1 LNVDLAPVSLAP
13 ALAALARQTDLQ
25 HAFAAPRPDAV
36 PGGAPVQ
43 VSDAARFL
51 RSVLDSLPLPN
62 QASPAA
68 PLPLSLLDPLAG
80 SPTPPD
86 LGARVRQ
93 ALEQSGA
100 FYEAHQGRWLQG
112 QFAIDALRREPQARL
127 AAASSPTESTSAVIA
142 AQDQATAPVSGE
154 SAAAPA
160 RPALSVPPGLLPL
173 LEQQMQFLASG
184 ELRWQGE
191 AWPGQALQLRLA
203 QEQPHATREAT
214 PRRVWQTTLR
224 VQLPQLGE
232 IEAQLRVEDA
242 DISLR
247 MGGEQHA
254 LARLSAAVPQLA
266 QAFEAAGIELKSAV
280 VRAHE

>member
-1 LNVDLAPVSLAP
+1 MNVDLAPVKLAP
-13 ALAALARQTDLQ
+13 ALAALARETDLH
-25 HAFAAPRPDAV
+25 HAFAAARPDAAA
-36 PGGAPVQ
+36 GGTSVQ

-51 RSVLDSLPLPN
+51 RSVLDSLPLTN
-62 QASPAA
+62 QASAAA
-68 PLPLSLLDPLAG
+68 PLPLSLLDPAIS
-80 SPTPPD
+80 SPSPSE
-86 LGARVRQ
+86 LGERVRQ

-127 AAASSPTESTSAVIA
+127 VAPHLTSSTDAAIAPQDQAAAPVSAESTSA
-142 AQDQATAPVSGE
+142 S
-154 SAAAPA
+154 A
-160 RPALSVPPGLLPL
+160 RPVLSVPLALLPL
-173 LEQQMQFLASG
+173 LEQQMQFLATG

-203 QEQPHATREAT
+203 QEQPHTAREAA

-224 VQLPQLGE
+224 MQLPQLGE

-242 DISLR
+242 DVSLR

>member
-13 ALAALARQTDLQ
+13 ALAALERQTDLQ
-25 HAFAAPRPDAV
+25 HAIAPPRADAV
-36 PGGAPVQ
+36 PGGALVQ

-62 QASPAA
+62 PASAA
-68 PLPLSLLDPLAG
+68 VSLPLPLLDPALS
-80 SPTPPD
+80 SPSRSE
-86 LGARVRQ
+86 LSGRVRQ

-112 QFAIDALRREPQARL
+112 QFATDALCREPQARF
-127 AAASSPTESTSAVIA
+127 AATFLSASTDAAIA
-142 AQDQATAPVSGE
+142 PQDQAAAPVSAA
-154 SAAAPA
+154 SAGASA
-160 RPALSVPPGLLPL
+160 RPVLSVPPALLPL
-173 LEQQMQFLASG
+173 IEQQLQFLASG

-191 AWPGQALQLRLA
+191 AWPGQALELRLA
-203 QEQPHATREAT
+203 QEQPHTTREAAR
-214 PRRVWQTTLR
+214 RRVWQTTLR
-224 VQLPQLGE
+224 LQLPQLGE

-247 MGGEQHA
+247 VGGEQHA

-266 QAFEAAGIELKSAV
+266 QAFDAAGIELKSAV